1 MINMQ
6 TKTVLAITLLLVIFS
21 QAPAQAKEQNRDRPG
36 PPPAFSSIDVNGDDE
51 INFEE
56 FSQQELP
63 HGDHQTIFNESDNN
77 GVLSKTEFKT
87 TVHLL
92 KKSAKEK

>member
-63 HGDHQTIFNESDNN
+63 HGDHQTIFNEIDSDNN
-77 GVLSKTEFKT
+77 GVISKTEFKS
-87 TVHLL
+87 HRP
-92 KKSAKEK
+92 SAKKKR